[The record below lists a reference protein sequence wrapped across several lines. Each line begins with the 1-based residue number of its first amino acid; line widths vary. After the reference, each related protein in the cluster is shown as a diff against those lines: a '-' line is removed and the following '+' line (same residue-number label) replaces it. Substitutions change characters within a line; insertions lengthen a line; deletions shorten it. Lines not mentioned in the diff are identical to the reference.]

1 MNYEVVELK
10 EKKVVGLT
18 ARTGNN
24 DVNMTQVIGTLWQR
38 FYGDGIY
45 HAIAGKK
52 NNCAIG
58 LYSNYKDGVNDRYDV
73 TVCCEVNDVQ
83 ELKDGMVAQT
93 INPGKYAK
101 FVVHGNMQTAVMDFW
116 TKLWVMDINR
126 SFDCDFEEYQGDGDM
141 ENSEI
146 HMYISIA

>member
-1 MNYEVVELK
+1 MNYEIVELK
-10 EKKVVGLT
+10 EKKVVGLM

-24 DVNMTQVIGTLWQR
+24 DVSMTQTIGDLWQH

-45 HAIAGKK
+45 SSIAGKK

-58 LYSNYKDGVNDRYDV
+58 LYSNYNDGVNDTYDV

-83 ELKDGMVAQT
+83 ELKDGIIEQT

-101 FVVHGNMQTAVMDFW
+101 FIVHGNMQTAVFDFW
-116 TKLWVMDINR
+116 TKLWAMDIKR
-126 SFDCDFEEYQGDGDM
+126 KFDCDFEEYQGDGDM
-141 ENSEI
+141 ENAEI